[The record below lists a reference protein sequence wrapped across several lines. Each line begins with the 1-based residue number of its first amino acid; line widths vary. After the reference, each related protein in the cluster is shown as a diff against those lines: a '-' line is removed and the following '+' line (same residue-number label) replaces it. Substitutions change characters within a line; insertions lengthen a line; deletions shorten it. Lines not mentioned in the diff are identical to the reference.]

1 MRLQD
6 PIDASEAW
14 QATLGELQLQMT
26 KATFDTWLKSTYVVA
41 YEDGT
46 FIIATQNA
54 YAKDWLEH
62 KLAPVIKRT
71 LGRIMDRSVELRF
84 VVRTKGN
91 KGKAPELLHMH
102 ANGSKNGHAQDENT
116 GSVQQAKDRVR
127 QAEHRIAGTLNPR
140 YTFDTFVVGSG
151 NRLAFAAAVAVA
163 ERPADRYNP
172 LFIFGGVGLGKTHLL
187 HAIGHVATRRNMRVV
202 YISTEQF
209 TNELITAIRSRKT
222 EEFRNKYRDVD
233 VLLIDDIQFI
243 AGKQSTQEEFF
254 HTFNTLHAANRQ
266 IVIAADRPP
275 QALNTLEPRL
285 RSRFEWGL
293 IADIQPPDLETRMA
307 ILSAKAENLGVA
319 VPMPVIEFL
328 AHKFHSNIRELE
340 GALTRVVAFS
350 EVVQAPLSIEVAQ
363 EALQH
368 LVVQH
373 PTPTLDEILQV
384 VADFYHLTTAELT
397 GPSRAQRVS
406 IPRQMAMYLMRE
418 EAKASLPQI
427 GQALGGRDHSTIL
440 HGCEKI
446 ARALDSDEQ
455 IRREM
460 NMLREQLYH
469 QIA

>member
-1 MRLQD
+1 MRFQD
-6 PIDASEAW
+6 PVDASEAW

-26 KATFDTWLKSTYVVA
+26 KATFDTWLKATYVVA

-46 FIIATQNA
+46 FIIATHNA

-71 LGRIMDRSVELRF
+71 LGRIMGRSVELKF
-84 VVRTKGN
+84 VVRTKGS
-91 KGKAPELLHMH
+91 KGKAPELLHAH
-102 ANGSKNGHAQDENT
+102 TNGSKNGHARDEM
-116 GSVQQAKDRVR
+116 SPAQQAEQTERRLV
-127 QAEHRIAGTLNPR
+127 GTLNPR
-140 YTFDTFVVGSG
+140 YTFDTFIVGSG
-151 NRLAFAAAVAVA
+151 NRLAYAAALAVA

-187 HAIGHVATRRNMRVV
+187 HAIGHAAVRRNNRVV

-209 TNELITAIRSRKT
+209 TNELITAIRTRKT

-307 ILSAKAENLGVA
+307 ILGAKAENLGVT

-350 EVVQAPLSIEVAQ
+350 EVAQAPLSVELAR

-368 LVVQH
+368 LAVQH

-418 EAKASLPQI
+418 EAKASLLQI

-460 NMLREQLYH
+460 QMLREQLYH
-469 QIA
+469 QVA